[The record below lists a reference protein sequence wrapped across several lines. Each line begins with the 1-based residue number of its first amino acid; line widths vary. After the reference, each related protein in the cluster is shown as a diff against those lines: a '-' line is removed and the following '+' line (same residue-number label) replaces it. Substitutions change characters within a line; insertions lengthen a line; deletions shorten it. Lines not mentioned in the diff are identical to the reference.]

1 MFSMEKTSEKRTIVS
16 EERYKEIQDSVK
28 NIKDRLSSLAEKV
41 KEEVVTLSKI
51 GRRRLDIISLKKQRD
66 DFYTSL
72 GKKTHELIKEKVIS
86 VPELATLSA
95 KIDELSEKISSLERE
110 VGDMARKVQESRGKK
125 EEAAGRSRLKPDK
138 KPRKK
143 PLGRR
148 EGDEEE

>member
-1 MFSMEKTSEKRTIVS
+1 MEKTSEKGTVAS
-16 EERYKEIQDSVK
+16 QQRYRELQDSMK

-41 KEEVVTLSKI
+41 KEEVVALSRI
-51 GRRRLDIISLKKQRD
+51 GRRRLDIISLKKQRN

-72 GKKTHELIKEKVIS
+72 GKKTHELIKERVIS

-110 VGDMARKVQESRGKK
+110 VGDMARKVQESRSRK
-125 EEAAGRSRLKPDK
+125 EEAASKSRLKPNRKPKK
-138 KPRKK
+138 KPFV
-143 PLGRR
+143 RR